1 MKKLFGILVLTG
13 AVLANA
19 AAMAGGTA
27 YQVRVY
33 CKGQSMWE
41 TVITAQAA
49 GAAQNIAQRQNP
61 GCKAVVI
68 GRAK

>member
-1 MKKLFGILVLTG
+1 MKKLLTALTLSAIVFVNG
-13 AVLANA
+13 AAV
-19 AAMAGGTA
+19 AGGTA

-33 CKGQSMWE
+33 CKGQPMWE
-41 TVITAQAA
+41 TVVTAQAA
-49 GAAQNIAQRQNP
+49 GAAQNIAERQNP

>member
-1 MKKLFGILVLTG
+1 MKKLLSALTLAAIL
-13 AVLANA
+13 LANGA
-19 AAMAGGTA
+19 AVAGGTA

-33 CKGQSMWE
+33 CKGQPMWE

-49 GAAQNIAQRQNP
+49 GAAQNIAERQNP

-68 GRAK
+68 GVAK

>member
-1 MKKLFGILVLTG
+1 MKKLLAALTLG
-13 AVLANA
+13 AIFFVSGA
-19 AAMAGGTA
+19 AVAGGTA

-33 CKGQSMWE
+33 CKGQPMWQ

-49 GAAQNIAQRQNP
+49 GAAQNIAERQNP

-68 GRAK
+68 GVAK

>member
-1 MKKLFGILVLTG
+1 MKRLLSALTLAAILFANG
-13 AVLANA
+13 AAVA
-19 AAMAGGTA
+19 AGTA

-33 CKGQSMWE
+33 CKGQPMWE

-49 GAAQNIAQRQNP
+49 GAAQNIAERQNP
-61 GCKAVVI
+61 GCKAVVL

>member
-1 MKKLFGILVLTG
+1 MKKLLAALTLG
-13 AVLANA
+13 ATFFVNG

-33 CKGQSMWE
+33 CKGQPMWQ

-49 GAAQNIAQRQNP
+49 GAAQNIAERQNP

>member
-1 MKKLFGILVLTG
+1 MKKFLSALALGAIL
-13 AVLANA
+13 LANGA
-19 AAMAGGTA
+19 AVAAGTA

-33 CKGQSMWE
+33 CKGQPMWE

-49 GAAQNIAQRQNP
+49 GAAQNIAERQNP